1 MHFYYLAMLAVMI
14 VKPLVIMVLRV
25 LGIGMVSY
33 LGINFVIGEAKDYML
48 ANMGNVAQSI
58 QMILGLAKIDV
69 ALNMYF
75 AAITTRLV
83 LTGIDKL
90 ADRRTKLG
98 NVTTFT
104 A

>member
-1 MHFYYLAMLAVMI
+1 MHFYYLAVLAVMI
-14 VKPLVIMVLRV
+14 VKPLVMMVLRV

-33 LGINFVIGEAKDYML
+33 LGINFVIGQAKDYML

-58 QMILGLAKIDV
+58 QMVLGLAKIDV

-75 AAITTRLV
+75 AAITTRMV
-83 LTGIDKL
+83 LTGINKL

>member
-14 VKPLVIMVLRV
+14 VKPLVMMVLRV

-98 NVTTFT
+98 NVTNFT

>member
-14 VKPLVIMVLRV
+14 VKPLVMMVLRV

>member
-14 VKPLVIMVLRV
+14 VKPLVMMVLRV

-69 ALNMYF
+69 ALKGK
-75 AAITTRLV
+75 APPSPPAWC
-83 LTGIDKL
+83 
-90 ADRRTKLG
+90 
-98 NVTTFT
+98 
-104 A
+104 

>member
-1 MHFYYLAMLAVMI
+1 MHFYYLAILAVMI
-14 VKPLVIMVLRV
+14 VKPLVMMVLRV

-33 LGINFVIGEAKDYML
+33 LGINFVIGQAKDYML

-75 AAITTRLV
+75 AAITTRMV

-98 NVTTFT
+98 NVTNFT

>member
-1 MHFYYLAMLAVMI
+1 MRQKRERGGRLKRTALLAGGGSAALS
-14 VKPLVIMVLRV
+14 LHLRSRL
-25 LGIGMVSY
+25 LGSN
-33 LGINFVIGEAKDYML
+33 LPL

-58 QMILGLAKIDV
+58 QMVLGLAKIDV

-75 AAITTRLV
+75 AAITTRMV

>member
-14 VKPLVIMVLRV
+14 VKPLVMMVLRV

-83 LTGIDKL
+83 LSGIDKL

>member
-14 VKPLVIMVLRV
+14 VKPLVMMVLRV

-58 QMILGLAKIDV
+58 QLILGLAKIDV

-75 AAITTRLV
+75 AAITTRMV

-98 NVTTFT
+98 NVTNFT

>member
-1 MHFYYLAMLAVMI
+1 MHFYYLAVLAVMI
-14 VKPLVIMVLRV
+14 VKPLVMMVLRV

-33 LGINFVIGEAKDYML
+33 LGINFVIGQAKDYML

-58 QMILGLAKIDV
+58 QMVLGLAKIDV

-75 AAITTRLV
+75 AAITTRMV

>member
-1 MHFYYLAMLAVMI
+1 MHFYYLAVLAVMI
-14 VKPLVIMVLRV
+14 VKPLVMMVLRV

-33 LGINFVIGEAKDYML
+33 LGINFVIGQAKDYML

-58 QMILGLAKIDV
+58 QMVLGLAKIDV
-69 ALNMYF
+69 VLNMYF
-75 AAITTRLV
+75 AAITTRMV

>member
-1 MHFYYLAMLAVMI
+1 MHFYYLAVLAVMI
-14 VKPLVIMVLRV
+14 VKPLVMMVLRV

-33 LGINFVIGEAKDYML
+33 LGINFVIGQAKDYML

-83 LTGIDKL
+83 LSGIDKL

>member
-1 MHFYYLAMLAVMI
+1 MHFYYLAVLAVMI
-14 VKPLVIMVLRV
+14 VKPLVMMVLRV

-33 LGINFVIGEAKDYML
+33 LGINFVIGQAKDYML

-75 AAITTRLV
+75 AAITTRMV

>member
-14 VKPLVIMVLRV
+14 VKPLVMMVLRV

-58 QMILGLAKIDV
+58 QLILGLAKIDV

-75 AAITTRLV
+75 AAITTRMV

>member
-14 VKPLVIMVLRV
+14 VKPLVMMVLRV

-33 LGINFVIGEAKDYML
+33 LGINFVIGEAKDYIL

>member
-1 MHFYYLAMLAVMI
+1 MHFYYLAVLAVMI
-14 VKPLVIMVLRV
+14 VKPLVMMVLRV

-33 LGINFVIGEAKDYML
+33 LGINLVIGQAKDYML

-58 QMILGLAKIDV
+58 QLILGLAKIDV

-83 LTGIDKL
+83 LSGIDKL

>member
-1 MHFYYLAMLAVMI
+1 MHFYYLAVLAVMI
-14 VKPLVIMVLRV
+14 VKPLVMMVLRV

-48 ANMGNVAQSI
+48 SNMGNVAQSI

-69 ALNMYF
+69 AFNMYF
-75 AAITTRLV
+75 AAITTRMV

>member
-14 VKPLVIMVLRV
+14 VKPLVMMVLRV

-58 QMILGLAKIDV
+58 QLILGLAKIDV

-75 AAITTRLV
+75 AAITTRMV

-98 NVTTFT
+98 NISNFT

>member
-14 VKPLVIMVLRV
+14 VKPLVMMVLRV

-48 ANMGNVAQSI
+48 ANMGNVAQLI
-58 QMILGLAKIDV
+58 QLILGLAKIDV

-75 AAITTRLV
+75 AAITTRMV

-98 NVTTFT
+98 NVTNFT

>member
-14 VKPLVIMVLRV
+14 VKPLVMMVLRV

-75 AAITTRLV
+75 AAITTRMV

>member
-1 MHFYYLAMLAVMI
+1 MHFYYLAVLAVMI
-14 VKPLVIMVLRV
+14 VKPLVMMVLRV

>member
-14 VKPLVIMVLRV
+14 VKPLVMMVLRV

-48 ANMGNVAQSI
+48 TNMGNVAQSI
-58 QMILGLAKIDV
+58 QLILGLAKIDV

-75 AAITTRLV
+75 AAITTRMV

-98 NVTTFT
+98 NVTNFT

>member
-1 MHFYYLAMLAVMI
+1 
-14 VKPLVIMVLRV
+14 
-25 LGIGMVSY
+25 
-33 LGINFVIGEAKDYML
+33 ML

>member
-1 MHFYYLAMLAVMI
+1 MHFYYLAVLAVMI
-14 VKPLVIMVLRV
+14 VKPLVMMVLRV

-33 LGINFVIGEAKDYML
+33 LGINFVIGEAKDYIL
-48 ANMGNVAQSI
+48 ANMGNAAQSI
-58 QMILGLAKIDV
+58 QLILGLAKIDV
-69 ALNMYF
+69 AMNMYV

>member
-14 VKPLVIMVLRV
+14 VKPLVMMVLRV

-58 QMILGLAKIDV
+58 QLILGLAKIDV

-75 AAITTRLV
+75 AAIPTRMV
-83 LTGIDKL
+83 LPGIDKL
-90 ADRRTKLG
+90 AARRTKLG
-98 NVTTFT
+98 NISNFT

>member
-1 MHFYYLAMLAVMI
+1 MHFYYLAVLAVMI
-14 VKPLVIMVLRV
+14 VKPLVMMVLRV

-58 QMILGLAKIDV
+58 QMVLGLAKIDV

-75 AAITTRLV
+75 AAITTRMV

>member
-1 MHFYYLAMLAVMI
+1 MHFYYLAVLAVMI
-14 VKPLVIMVLRV
+14 VKPLVMMVLRV

-83 LTGIDKL
+83 LSGIDKL

>member
-1 MHFYYLAMLAVMI
+1 MHFYYLAVLAVMI
-14 VKPLVIMVLRV
+14 VKPLVMMVLRV

-33 LGINFVIGEAKDYML
+33 LGINFVIGQAKDYML

-58 QMILGLAKIDV
+58 QMVLGLAKIDV

-75 AAITTRLV
+75 AAITTRMV

-90 ADRRTKLG
+90 ADRRTRLG

>member
-14 VKPLVIMVLRV
+14 VKPLVMMVLRV

-33 LGINFVIGEAKDYML
+33 LGINFVIGQAKDYML

-83 LTGIDKL
+83 LVGIDKL

-98 NVTTFT
+98 NVTNFT

>member
-1 MHFYYLAMLAVMI
+1 M
-14 VKPLVIMVLRV
+14 MVLRV

-33 LGINFVIGEAKDYML
+33 LGINFVIGQAKDYML

-58 QMILGLAKIDV
+58 QMVLGLAKIDV

-75 AAITTRLV
+75 AAITTRMV

>member
-14 VKPLVIMVLRV
+14 VKPLVMMVLRV

-48 ANMGNVAQSI
+48 TNMGNVAQSI
-58 QMILGLAKIDV
+58 QLILGLAKIDV

-83 LTGIDKL
+83 LSGIDKL